1 MRYPYFT
8 ADVFTDVR
16 FGGNQ
21 LAVLPEAEGLTGAQ
35 MQRIAREFNYSETV
49 FVLPASRPGAD
60 FRLRIFTPE
69 EELPFAGHPTIG
81 AAFILAR
88 AGRIRLIN
96 DQAEIFFEAG
106 AGMIPVTLGL
116 DREGRFHAELTT
128 PRLPEF
134 GPPPPP
140 INELA
145 AILGLGPSVISETG
159 VAPRAV
165 SCGLPFLL
173 VPLPKLS
180 AMGEVRIDIRAWQ
193 ASLADAWASMLC
205 LYTAATSSPEADIH
219 VRVFCP
225 GQGIPEDPA
234 TGSAAAA
241 LGSHLAALS
250 PQPDRE
256 FRYVIEQGLEL
267 GRPSRIF
274 VTVDKAGGAVTAV
287 RVGGGAVAVMAGE
300 IEV

>member
-88 AGRIRLIN
+88 AGRIPLVDDR
-96 DQAEIFFEAG
+96 AEIFLEAG
-106 AGMIPVTLGL
+106 AGMIPVALGF
-116 DREGRFHAELTT
+116 DHNGRFHAELTT
-128 PRLPEF
+128 PRRPEF
-134 GPPPPP
+134 RPPPPAG
-140 INELA
+140 ELSS
-145 AILGLGPSVISETG
+145 ILGLEPSVITKEA

-173 VPLPKLS
+173 VPLPTLS
-180 AMGEVRIDIRAWQ
+180 AMGSVRIDTGAWQ

-205 LYTAATSSPEADIH
+205 LYTAETLSPDADIH

-241 LGSHLAALS
+241 LGSHLAALA
-250 PQPDRE
+250 PQPDGE

-267 GRPSRIF
+267 GRPSRIH
-274 VTVDKAGGAVTAV
+274 VVVDKVGGTITSV